1 MTEIVVGVDGSP
13 HSLDALRWAQR
24 EAVLRRGRLVAL
36 FAWGFVPPGH
46 AGGGHTFDAGY
57 GPEEADR
64 LLAESIDAAL
74 GGGAGVV
81 RRTVCELPARA
92 LLDASARADLLVVG
106 ARGVGGFRGLLLG
119 SVSGHCLHH
128 VQVPLAIVRPGAGGA
143 IPKERGRIV
152 VGADGSASAQR
163 ALDWAVAEAA
173 RRGSALD
180 VVRAWDIAYP
190 AVAPAGGFPVEWA
203 ALEADAQD
211 LVDKLLADRGLAG
224 RATGRAVQGSPAGTL
239 VRAAAGAD
247 LVVVGT
253 RGRGGFAGLLL
264 GSVTHHL
271 AHHAPC
277 TVVAVP

>member
-24 EAVLRRGRLVAL
+24 EAALRRGRLVAL

-64 LLAESIDAAL
+64 LLAASIDAAL
-74 GGGAGVV
+74 GDGAGVV
-81 RRTVCELPARA
+81 RRTVCEPPARA
-92 LLDASARADLLVVG
+92 LLDAAAGTDLLVVG

-119 SVSGHCLHH
+119 SVSGQCLHH
-128 VQVPLAIVRPGAGGA
+128 APVPLAIVRSPGGGA
-143 IPKERGRIV
+143 IPKERGRIL
-152 VGADGSASAQR
+152 VGADASASARR

-190 AVAPAGGFPVEWA
+190 AVAPAGGYPVEWA
-203 ALEADAQD
+203 ALEEDAQD

-224 RATGRAVQGSPAGTL
+224 RATGRAVQGSAAGTL

-247 LVVVGT
+247 LVVMGT
-253 RGRGGFAGLLL
+253 RGHGGFAGLLL
-264 GSVTHHL
+264 GSVAHHL

-277 TVVAVP
+277 TVVVVP